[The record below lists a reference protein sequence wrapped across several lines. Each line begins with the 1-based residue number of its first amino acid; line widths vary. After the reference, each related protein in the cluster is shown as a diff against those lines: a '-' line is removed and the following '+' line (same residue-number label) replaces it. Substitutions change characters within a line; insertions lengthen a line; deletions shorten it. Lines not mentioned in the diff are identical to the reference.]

1 MEAISPFSR
10 FFRKYFRNDN
20 QRKIGKDF
28 ILVESLVTDTHRF
41 LSENIG
47 NIEDLNIGEHGK
59 NLTIS
64 FISYNR
70 SDLSI
75 KLLESIKNHI
85 PLFKGE
91 VLIVDNGS
99 NFEEI
104 EKLKKYIEKFEYDCQ
119 FIELGRNTGPSFARN
134 LASKEA
140 KYGWIMSLDN
150 DVYFI
155 SNILPVAQKEIAVL
169 NTHFMSLPLLN
180 PDKKSIYAYGG
191 DIFISK
197 ITGDEYLLEQRSIFK
212 GKTISILVDPK
223 PFYCN
228 FMFGGAN
235 IAKKDTFLKLN
246 GYDENMFIGYED
258 LEFSLRILREGYKLG
273 CISALGII
281 HDHPKD
287 KLDYEKVR
295 WAKNTIKES
304 ADYFK
309 KKHGYNLISE
319 KFEKELEALNDELNK
334 KES

>member
-1 MEAISPFSR
+1 MDAISPFSR

-41 LSENIG
+41 LSEDIG
-47 NIEDLNIGEHGK
+47 HTENLNIGEHGK

-75 KLLESIKNHI
+75 KLLESIKKYI

-91 VLIVDNGS
+91 ILIVDNGS
-99 NFEEI
+99 SVEEI
-104 EKLKKYIEKFEYDCQ
+104 NSLKTYIENFEYDCQ
-119 FIELGRNTGPSFARN
+119 LIELGRNTGPSFARN
-134 LASKEA
+134 LACKEA
-140 KYGWIMSLDN
+140 KYGWVMSLDN

-155 SNILPVAQKEIAVL
+155 SDILPIAQQEIAVL

-180 PDKKSIYAYGG
+180 PDTKSIYAYGG
-191 DIFISK
+191 DMFFSK

-212 GKTISILVDPK
+212 GKTLASLIDPK

-235 IAKKDTFLKLN
+235 IAKKATFLKLD

-273 CISALGII
+273 CLSALGII

-287 KLDYEKVR
+287 KVDYEKVR
-295 WAKNTIKES
+295 WAKNIIKES

-309 KKHGYNLISE
+309 QKHGYNLISE
-319 KFEKELEALNDELNK
+319 KFDKELDDLNKELNK

>member
-1 MEAISPFSR
+1 MDAISPFSR
-10 FFRKYFRNDN
+10 FFRNDN

-41 LSENIG
+41 LSEDIG
-47 NIEDLNIGEHGK
+47 HTENLNIGEHGK

-75 KLLESIKNHI
+75 KLLESIKKYI

-91 VLIVDNGS
+91 ILIVDNGS
-99 NFEEI
+99 SVEEI
-104 EKLKKYIEKFEYDCQ
+104 NSLKTYIENFEYDCQ
-119 FIELGRNTGPSFARN
+119 LIELGRNTGPSFARN
-134 LASKEA
+134 LACKEA
-140 KYGWIMSLDN
+140 KYGWVMSLDN

-155 SNILPVAQKEIAVL
+155 SDILPIAQQEIAVL

-180 PDKKSIYAYGG
+180 PDTKSIYAYGG
-191 DIFISK
+191 DMFISK

-212 GKTISILVDPK
+212 GKTLASLIDPK

-235 IAKKDTFLKLN
+235 IAKKATFLKLD

-273 CISALGII
+273 CLSALGII

-287 KLDYEKVR
+287 KVDYEKVR
-295 WAKNTIKES
+295 WAKNIIKES

-309 KKHGYNLISE
+309 QKHGYNLISE
-319 KFEKELEALNDELNK
+319 KFDKELDDLNKELNK

>member
-1 MEAISPFSR
+1 MDAISPFSR

-41 LSENIG
+41 FSEDIG
-47 NIEDLNIGEHGK
+47 HTENLNIGEHGK

-75 KLLESIKNHI
+75 KLLESIKKYI

-91 VLIVDNGS
+91 ILIVDNGS
-99 NFEEI
+99 NVEEI
-104 EKLKKYIEKFEYDCQ
+104 NSLKTYIENFKYDCQ
-119 FIELGRNTGPSFARN
+119 LIELGRNTGPSFARN
-134 LASKEA
+134 LACKEA
-140 KYGWIMSLDN
+140 KYGWVMSLDN

-155 SNILPVAQKEIAVL
+155 SDILPIAQQEIAVL

-180 PDKKSIYAYGG
+180 PDTKSIYAYGG
-191 DIFISK
+191 DMFISK

-212 GKTISILVDPK
+212 GKTLASLIDPK

-235 IAKKDTFLKLN
+235 IAKKATFLKLD

-273 CISALGII
+273 CLSALGII

-287 KLDYEKVR
+287 KVDYEKVR
-295 WAKNTIKES
+295 WAKNIIKES

-309 KKHGYNLISE
+309 QKHGYNLISE
-319 KFEKELEALNDELNK
+319 KFDKELDDLNKELNK

>member
-1 MEAISPFSR
+1 MDAISPFSR

-41 LSENIG
+41 LSEDIG
-47 NIEDLNIGEHGK
+47 HTDNLNIGEHGK

-75 KLLESIKNHI
+75 KLLESIKKYI

-91 VLIVDNGS
+91 ILIVDNGS
-99 NFEEI
+99 NVEEI
-104 EKLKKYIEKFEYDCQ
+104 NSLKTYIENFKYDCQ
-119 FIELGRNTGPSFARN
+119 LIELGRNTGPSFARN
-134 LASKEA
+134 LACKEA
-140 KYGWIMSLDN
+140 KYGWVMSLDN

-155 SNILPVAQKEIAVL
+155 SDILPIAQQEIAVL

-180 PDKKSIYAYGG
+180 PDTKSIYAYGG
-191 DIFISK
+191 DMFISK

-212 GKTISILVDPK
+212 GKTLASLIDPK

-235 IAKKDTFLKLN
+235 IAKKATFLKLD

-273 CISALGII
+273 CLSALGII

-287 KLDYEKVR
+287 KVDYEKVR
-295 WAKNTIKES
+295 WAKNIIKES

-309 KKHGYNLISE
+309 QKHGYNLISE
-319 KFEKELEALNDELNK
+319 KFDKELDDLNKELKK